1 MTGTINR
8 MFQHFLQITDK
19 LQTHSA
25 NLSGHLQV
33 MIYVHFFTN
42 ENPSSARFVTFYTQV
57 KVYPV
62 FSFQIK
68 CIES

>member
-33 MIYVHFFTN
+33 MIYVHFFH
-42 ENPSSARFVTFYTQV
+42 
-57 KVYPV
+57 K
-62 FSFQIK
+62 
-68 CIES
+68 